1 MSEITLGKD
10 PSSCELGLPLVHLK
24 TDDPGLQRESDENG
38 DRIAASAVSSSSSPG
53 IKPEEST
60 MIVSRNE
67 NTKTLLAGGEQKQQQ
82 LPKGGRKE
90 LPGEDLERRHKL
102 CLRAKIVG
110 LSVLIVIVWGLL
122 TLPIVFYHLPTVVVS
137 NVVLVQN
144 YIY

>member
-10 PSSCELGLPLVHLK
+10 PSGCELGLNLVHLK

-38 DRIAASAVSSSSSPG
+38 DITDSAVSSSSPPG
-53 IKPEEST
+53 IKREEST

-67 NTKTLLAGGEQKQQQ
+67 STKNLFGGEQKQQQ
-82 LPKGGRKE
+82 LPKGGRKG
-90 LPGEDLERRHKL
+90 LLGEDPERRYKL
-102 CLRAKIVG
+102 CLRVKIVG
-110 LSVLIVIVWGLL
+110 LSALIVIVWGLL
-122 TLPIVFYHLPTVVVS
+122 TLPIVFYHLPAVVVS